1 MNRAGEGGG
10 FVSLGREGSMRS
22 RCILVAALGAAV
34 ALSVARAPASAQSVN
49 YCIDQCF
56 SAHIDQPG
64 HTELRD
70 MCIKQCSKPKVTF
83 GAIAYGPESEAVG
96 WSYDYET
103 EDEARHNAL
112 TNCAP
117 HGNDCRVVTSF
128 SNACGAVAAGA
139 NKRYAIGEGVSE
151 KQAEADAVA
160 NCSKAGGT
168 ECDIQAWSCT
178 GR

>member
-1 MNRAGEGGG
+1 MGLRW
-10 FVSLGREGSMRS
+10 
-22 RCILVAALGAAV
+22 ILAAALGAAV
-34 ALSVARAPASAQSVN
+34 SLGAVGAPAFAQSVN

-70 MCIKQCSKPKVTF
+70 MCVQQCGKPKVTF
-83 GAIAYGPESEAVG
+83 GAIAYGPESEATG

-103 EDEARHNAL
+103 EDEARHMAL
-112 TNCAP
+112 RNCAP
-117 HGNDCRVVTSF
+117 HGNDCRVVMSF
-128 SNACGAVAAGA
+128 SNACGAVAAGS

-151 KQAEADAVA
+151 KQAQADAMA
-160 NCSKAGGT
+160 KCSKAGGT

>member
-1 MNRAGEGGG
+1 MG
-10 FVSLGREGSMRS
+10 FRW
-22 RCILVAALGAAV
+22 ILAV
-34 ALSVARAPASAQSVN
+34 GLSVALGMAGAPASAQSVN
-49 YCIDQCF
+49 RCIDQCF
-56 SAHIDQPG
+56 NVYPDNQ
-64 HTELRD
+64 LRD
-70 MCIKQCSKPKVTF
+70 MCVKECGKPKVTF

-112 TNCAP
+112 RNCAP

-128 SNACGAVAAGA
+128 SNACGAVAAGT

-151 KQAEADAVA
+151 KQAEADAIA
-160 NCSKAGGT
+160 KCSKAGGT
-168 ECDIQAWSCT
+168 DCDIQAWSCT